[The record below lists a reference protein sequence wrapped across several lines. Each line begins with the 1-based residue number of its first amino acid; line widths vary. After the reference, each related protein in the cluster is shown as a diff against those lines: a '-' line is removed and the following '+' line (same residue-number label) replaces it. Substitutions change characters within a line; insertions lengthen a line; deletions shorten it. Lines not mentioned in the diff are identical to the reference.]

1 MQATTVAQ
9 QQMQTL
15 PLSGQQ
21 TQKVQIPNAP
31 PTEEERIAAYREAEQ
46 SLQNE
51 QAVRFRQG
59 EFLYQ
64 GGEIL
69 LQKFIDDT
77 QSIIDSLP
85 NKEVLNEVW
94 GGKSMWETYP
104 PYIVEDEI
112 RDEDGTLVQP
122 AKGVREI
129 HRKWHVTP
137 KGGELTQEQTRVQ

>member
-15 PLSGQQ
+15 SLNGQQ
-21 TQKVQIPNAP
+21 TQKVQIPKTP
-31 PTEEERIAAYREAEQ
+31 PTEEERTAAYREAEQ
-46 SLQNE
+46 SLKNE

-104 PYIVEDEI
+104 PYIVENEI
-112 RDEDGTLVQP
+112 RDEDGTTPVN
-122 AKGVREI
+122 R
-129 HRKWHVTP
+129 HVSIS
-137 KGGELTQEQTRVQ
+137 